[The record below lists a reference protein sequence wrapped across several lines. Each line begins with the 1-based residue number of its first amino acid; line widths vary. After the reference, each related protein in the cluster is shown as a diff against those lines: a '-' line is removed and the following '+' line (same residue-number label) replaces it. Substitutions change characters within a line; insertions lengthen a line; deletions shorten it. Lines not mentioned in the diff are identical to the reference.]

1 MLPMGTR
8 RAAIP
13 LDMYVVFAAEGA
25 TVALELV
32 HGHGREGGGSVMA
45 GRFVVDFVDRDSGV
59 HDVRLNGFLLDDR
72 LDCFVDVVVHLLALH
87 HGRLALRVGSVGHGA
102 LVPQLA
108 GLGPEGAVGGLVI
121 AVVEFPV
128 DDAGGL
134 VVVLLGQDLAVVNGL
149 HDAMVVVLVDFLVD
163 GRGDFLVSGGVD
175 RLVRHG
181 RSGLLLHLGVVLPSV
196 GHEVVDLG
204 LGALHVE
211 ILVRLGC
218 RY

>member
-13 LDMYVVFAAEGA
+13 IGVHMVLAAEGA
-25 TVALELV
+25 AVALELV
-32 HGHGREGGGSVMA
+32 HGHGREGGGPVVA

-59 HDVRLNGFLLDDR
+59 HDVRLNGFLLNNG
-72 LDCFVDVVVHLLALH
+72 LDGFVDVVMHLLALH
-87 HGRLALRVGSVGHGA
+87 HGRLALRVDSVGHNA
-102 LVPQLA
+102 LVSQLA
-108 GLGPEGAVGGLVI
+108 GLSPEGAVSRLVV

-163 GRGDFLVSGGVD
+163 GRGDFLVSGGLD

-181 RSGLLLHLGVVLPSV
+181 RSCLLLHLGVVLPSV
-196 GHEVVDLG
+196 GH
-204 LGALHVE
+204 
-211 ILVRLGC
+211 
-218 RY
+218 